1 MGQPLRRLPP
11 AETLSYLLLT
21 MTAISGEFPVSQ
33 VRRLPGGAAYML
45 SVVTA
50 LKRDG
55 LLKTYSRDSL
65 RGLRLSK
72 QAKRLLLADR
82 PEWFSPCLTGRAE
95 PNVLKSEISRRLR
108 LHRMAEVMVTMTN
121 AGVPSLPWEKPCF
134 SSKDIL
140 QAFPPAYPVYYT
152 SRELKEIG
160 PQGTKIKSSR
170 ATGILLTD
178 GGIFVVYNTGASQ
191 MKWEYKAELRLK
203 AMLQIEFLREVPAEM
218 CISGILF
225 GTDMEQVFTAMD
237 EGGKH
242 NYFVLDGNFDHF
254 YYLTND
260 HRGEVLLRLLYDS
273 DLKMTL
279 DQILSENLYACRPG
293 WLVENDALD
302 ESGAPVLYGY
312 TCDMPRIRRF
322 DTALELHEMEGT
334 LICFDFQETVL
345 RRVCG
350 HRVAFQSIDFEQYE
364 RSVLHIQEETD

>member
-121 AGVPSLPWEKPCF
+121 ASVPSLPWEKPCF

-140 QAFPPAYPVYYT
+140 QAFPPCLLYT
-152 SRELKEIG
+152 S
-160 PQGTKIKSSR
+160 
-170 ATGILLTD
+170 
-178 GGIFVVYNTGASQ
+178 
-191 MKWEYKAELRLK
+191 
-203 AMLQIEFLREVPAEM
+203 
-218 CISGILF
+218 
-225 GTDMEQVFTAMD
+225 
-237 EGGKH
+237 
-242 NYFVLDGNFDHF
+242 
-254 YYLTND
+254 
-260 HRGEVLLRLLYDS
+260 
-273 DLKMTL
+273 
-279 DQILSENLYACRPG
+279 
-293 WLVENDALD
+293 DAAD
-302 ESGAPVLYGY
+302 
-312 TCDMPRIRRF
+312 D
-322 DTALELHEMEGT
+322 
-334 LICFDFQETVL
+334 
-345 RRVCG
+345 
-350 HRVAFQSIDFEQYE
+350 
-364 RSVLHIQEETD
+364 

>member
-121 AGVPSLPWEKPCF
+121 ASVPSLPWEKPCF
-134 SSKDIL
+134 
-140 QAFPPAYPVYYT
+140 
-152 SRELKEIG
+152 
-160 PQGTKIKSSR
+160 
-170 ATGILLTD
+170 
-178 GGIFVVYNTGASQ
+178 
-191 MKWEYKAELRLK
+191 
-203 AMLQIEFLREVPAEM
+203 
-218 CISGILF
+218 
-225 GTDMEQVFTAMD
+225 
-237 EGGKH
+237 
-242 NYFVLDGNFDHF
+242 
-254 YYLTND
+254 
-260 HRGEVLLRLLYDS
+260 
-273 DLKMTL
+273 
-279 DQILSENLYACRPG
+279 
-293 WLVENDALD
+293 
-302 ESGAPVLYGY
+302 
-312 TCDMPRIRRF
+312 
-322 DTALELHEMEGT
+322 
-334 LICFDFQETVL
+334 
-345 RRVCG
+345 
-350 HRVAFQSIDFEQYE
+350 
-364 RSVLHIQEETD
+364 